1 MADMLD
7 YLAWRSDLAFAQ
19 APVTPVDALLVSA
32 LSYVQF
38 DGLISGEYR
47 EAPTLLELSQMFQ
60 ELPRKALESRLR
72 DSRDETLIRALGE
85 SRRFG
90 SLGLT
95 GARELLDEEK
105 ELQFAAITLLLE
117 EGGAFVVFRGTDG
130 SLTGWKEDLNLSF
143 LDVIPGQQ
151 AAVDYLE
158 EIGRQ
163 CPGALYAAG
172 HSKGGNLAVYAGA
185 RCSRAVKQRIR
196 AVYNHDGPGFRQNML
211 EDPGYQEILDRVHT
225 FVPQSSVVGMLLEH
239 EEPYTVVHSM
249 ETGLLQHEP
258 YSWEVSGADFV
269 RVRQVTE
276 GSRMV
281 DETIKNWLAQMT
293 VSQREA
299 FVDALYEL
307 LRDADIT
314 RIGELAR
321 PERIYTVLRKLGQED
336 EKTRR
341 MLMWTM
347 AKLIW
352 AAAETLKGEPSK
364 LTTDRGL

>member
-1 MADMLD
+1 MLD
-7 YLAWRSDLAFAQ
+7 YLTWRKDLTFFQ
-19 APVTPVDALLVSA
+19 SPVTPVDALLLSA
-32 LSYVQF
+32 LSYVQL
-38 DGLISGEYR
+38 DGLVSGKYE
-47 EAPTLLELSQMFQ
+47 EAPTLRELSQMFQ
-60 ELPRKALESRLR
+60 ELSREALESRLR
-72 DSRDETLIRALGE
+72 DSRDETLIQALGE

-95 GARELLDEEK
+95 GAWELLDEEK

-117 EGGAFVVFRGTDG
+117 EGGAFVAFRGTDG

-151 AAVDYLE
+151 AAAEYLE
-158 EIGRQ
+158 EAGRK
-163 CPGALYAAG
+163 CPGDLYVAG

-185 RCSRAVKQRIR
+185 RCSKGVKERIR

-211 EDPGYQEILDRVHT
+211 EDPGYQEILDRIHT

-239 EEPYTVVHSM
+239 KEPYTVVHST

-281 DETIKNWLAQMT
+281 DETIKNWLAQMSI
-293 VSQREA
+293 SQREA

-307 LRDADIT
+307 LCDADIT

-321 PERIYTVLRKLGQED
+321 PGKIYAVLQELGQED

-341 MLMWTM
+341 MLMRTI

-352 AAAETLKGEPSK
+352 AAAETLKREPH
-364 LTTDRGL
+364 LPV